1 MTSIKVSFDKEIRR
15 ISLGTEEARGL
26 SSFSTFASTIKGLF
40 PQLAN
45 KSISLTYID
54 DNFEKITVS
63 SDAELQEAIRILRL
77 DGSQNVLRFDVQP
90 VGAQAIRNASVE
102 VVVHHHV
109 TCDECGMNPIRGIR
123 YKCTVR
129 DNFDLCENC
138 EAKRTQPYAMIK
150 ITDPQQAPVAL
161 VYGMRDGNAPGGC
174 PWRRGGC
181 RRMPQPAAAAA
192 AAAAG
197 PACPAFATNNPGH
210 PASSA
215 VPPAAAAA
223 PSEEIPRWKARWER
237 RSERCGR
244 RLNESVAPFISA
256 FDKMVQDPKAIVSDG
271 PTNVAK
277 AFTDFAQGLSGAMAA
292 ALGAEDETA
301 ATAAADKTPESQ
313 DPATVDPVNASWEDQ
328 LMQEAIQE
336 SLLLNEVA
344 TAFADV
350 DNKNKTVSS
359 VSTATAAAAD
369 VSVPATA
376 VSAPLTAPPLQKPA
390 LRFIKDVTF
399 PDGTAVRPE
408 TAFRKVWRVRN
419 DGPSAW
425 PVDAVLVPAGGDVMG
440 PDDLTEA
447 LPVLAAGEEREIG
460 INLTA
465 PSRPG
470 LYTAYFRAQTKEKQF
485 FGHRLWATVL
495 VSEPVA
501 VPVSV
506 PVSAAPVAEEGW
518 TNVETGHSS
527 GNASPAAAAVAPVAG
542 EPVVRVESVD
552 SVDNDAAN
560 ATATATDNA
569 EVQPLYLLWRKELAI
584 LADMGFVDFEVN
596 LPLLQKHLDNTPVS
610 LLGNNAVPKPEGMQ
624 RVIAALLGM

>member
-26 SSFSTFASTIKGLF
+26 SSFSTFASTIKSLF

-45 KSISLTYID
+45 KSIFLTYID

-77 DGSQNVLRFDVQP
+77 DSSQNVLRFDVQP
-90 VGAQAIRNASVE
+90 VGAQTVRNASVE

-138 EAKRTQPYAMIK
+138 EAKRPQPYAMIK

-161 VYGMRDGNAPGGC
+161 VYGIREGNGPAAC

-181 RRMPQPAAAAA
+181 RRMPPMTGPSCPASATSAPSNPAPCAATPAAAAA
-192 AAAAG
+192 
-197 PACPAFATNNPGH
+197 
-210 PASSA
+210 
-215 VPPAAAAA
+215 
-223 PSEEIPRWKARWER
+223 SEEIPRWKARWER

-244 RLNESVAPFISA
+244 RLNETVAPFISA
-256 FDKMVQDPKAIVSDG
+256 FDKMVQDPKTIVPDG
-271 PTNVAK
+271 STNVAK
-277 AFTDFAQGLSGAMAA
+277 VFTDLAQGLSGAMAA
-292 ALGAEDETA
+292 ALGAEDEETSAAA
-301 ATAAADKTPESQ
+301 ATKTPESQ
-313 DPATVDPVNASWEDQ
+313 CPASVDPVNASWEDQ

-336 SLLLNEVA
+336 SILLNEVA

-350 DNKNKTVSS
+350 DNNNKTVSS
-359 VSTATAAAAD
+359 VSTATAAATAAD

-376 VSAPLTAPPLQKPA
+376 VSAPLVSQPLQKPA

-399 PDGTAVRPE
+399 PDGTAVQPE
-408 TAFRKVWRVRN
+408 TPFRKVWRVRN
-419 DGPSAW
+419 DGPFAW

-440 PDDLTEA
+440 QEDLKEA
-447 LPVLAAGEEREIG
+447 LPILAAGEEREIG

-495 VSEPVA
+495 VSEPVV
-501 VPVSV
+501 VPA
-506 PVSAAPVAEEGW
+506 SATAASAPATEEGW
-518 TNVETGHSS
+518 TNVETGHS
-527 GNASPAAAAVAPVAG
+527 GNASPAAAPAAVAGAPM
-542 EPVVRVESVD
+542 VRVESVE
-552 SVDNDAAN
+552 SVQNDGATTAAT
-560 ATATATDNA
+560 TAGTT

-584 LADMGFVDFEVN
+584 LADMGFLDVEVN